1 MNDFDWNDFLGDA
14 LRTGG
19 TLINKPKPAAAAPV
33 ATKDK
38 PFNWTPG
45 IWIGGALVALGV
57 VWAILSGS
65 RKSA

>member
-19 TLINKPKPAAAAPV
+19 TLINKPTPKPAPV
-33 ATKDK
+33 VTKDK
-38 PFNWTPG
+38 PFNWTPV